1 MLWLNE
7 FWGIRNLIAIIK
19 HASTKPAMHTALNTV
34 REQLRN
40 MIQTQGFKVY
50 TNSSISGEDAAA

>member
-7 FWGIRNLIAIIK
+7 FWGIRNPIAIVK
-19 HASTKPAMHTALNTV
+19 PVSTKPAVHAALNTV
-34 REQLRN
+34 REQLQN
-40 MIQTQGFKVY
+40 MIQTQGLKVY